1 MKTILYLSI
10 LYLLFFSVSIITV
23 SAAETESQFIST
35 QINGHPV
42 IISSI
47 CYPTGEDRALDDIV
61 GIVDSEGAKGADL
74 ICLPEIC
81 RGHSDPETLE
91 GETITAMS
99 GIAKKHSCYIVCPI
113 YRMEGNLRFNS
124 SVLINRNGTIACVY
138 DKVFPYW
145 SEFKT
150 DPPVKPSLKDV
161 QVYETDFGKVGLAI
175 CYDAKFPEVFQRL
188 RDKGAELIVWS
199 SAYSGYTELQAFA
212 LQHHYYIVT
221 STWTRD
227 CLVYDITGKCLLDDK
242 SDDEYHISRFT
253 LDMDRRIYHYNF
265 NLGKRDKLLKEHS
278 NDIVVEID
286 MPREEWFV
294 LKAKRSGISVSDL
307 AAKYGLEELRDY
319 KDRSRRQINDMRG
332 FSFSD
337 KFGGYPQ

>member
-1 MKTILYLSI
+1 MKTILYLTTSFIILLNVSI
-10 LYLLFFSVSIITV
+10 LTLF
-23 SAAETESQFIST
+23 AAEKETQLTST
-35 QINGHPV
+35 SINGHPV
-42 IISSI
+42 KISSI
-47 CYPTGEDRALDDIV
+47 CYPVGEGRTLDDIV
-61 GIVDSEGAKGADL
+61 RIVDSEAAKGADL

-81 RGHSDPETLE
+81 RGQSHPETLD

-99 GIAKKHSCYIVCPI
+99 GIAKNRNCYIVCPI
-113 YRMEGNLRFNS
+113 DRKEGNQRFNS
-124 SVLINRNGTIACVY
+124 SVLIDRNGKIACVY

-145 SEFKT
+145 SEFEI
-150 DPPVKPSLKDV
+150 DPPIDPSMKDV
-161 QVYETDFGKVGLAI
+161 QVYETDFGKVGFSI

-212 LQHHYYIVT
+212 IQHHYYIIT

-227 CLVYDITGKCLLDDK
+227 CLVYDITGKCLLDEK
-242 SDDEYHISRFT
+242 SDDDFHISRIT

-265 NLGKRDKLLKEHS
+265 NTEKRNILLEEHS
-278 NDIVVEID
+278 NDIMLEED

-294 LKAKRSGISVSDL
+294 LKAKRPGISVRNL

-319 KDRSRRQINDMRG
+319 KDRSRSQINDIRG
-332 FSFSD
+332 FSFSE
-337 KFGGYPQ
+337 KFGGYPR